1 MQESHNQSFPAFLI
15 NYLRMTKKIIAA
27 TFLIFSISVLFKEEA
42 LAQELAG
49 RKIMMFGDTT
59 RIGAPFA
66 KDPHVI
72 RFKGRFLMYYSI
84 PGYTDKAGKLH
95 GWGVGIA
102 ESRDLKNWNR
112 IGEVNT
118 DARATYEAKGF
129 AAPCALVVKG
139 KVHLFYQ
146 TYGNGTKDAICH
158 AWSKDGIS
166 FTRNKTN
173 PIFSPDGNWN
183 CGRAIDAEVI
193 SFKGK
198 YYLYYATR
206 DPNFKIQMQGVTVAP
221 GKTNFDKQVWT
232 NISKDAPMLKPELSW
247 ERDCIEAASI
257 INKNGELFMF
267 YAGAYNNAPQQI
279 GVAKSSDGINWTR
292 LFDQPFL
299 ANGKPGEWNSSESGH
314 PHIFDNPD
322 GSSWLFFQGNND
334 NGKTWYLSNKEVFW
348 ENNLPVLH

>member
-1 MQESHNQSFPAFLI
+1 MTTKLIALLFL
-15 NYLRMTKKIIAA
+15 LGFFT
-27 TFLIFSISVLFKEEA
+27 IFFHENA
-42 LAQELAG
+42 LAQAPNCG
-49 RKIMMFGDTT
+49 RIMMFGDTT

-102 ESRDLKNWNR
+102 ESKDLKNWTR
-112 IGEVNT
+112 IGEVNS
-118 DARATYEAKGF
+118 DPQATYEAKGF

-173 PIFSPDGNWN
+173 PVFSPDGNWN

-206 DPNFKIQMQGVTVAP
+206 DPNFKIQMQGVAVAP
-221 GKTNFDKQVWT
+221 GKTNFDKQDWT
-232 NISKDAPMLKPELSW
+232 NISKDAPMLKPELPW

-257 INKNGELFMF
+257 INRNDELFMF

-292 LFDQPFL
+292 LFDLPFL

-314 PHIFDNPD
+314 PHIYDNPD

-334 NGKTWYLSNKEVFW
+334 NGKTWYISNKEVCW